1 MRIGGFLKRLLLA
14 VFIAGMGLQTAGS
27 AAFAIAF
34 DPDRVDKPLGHVT
47 LQISEPGS
55 GGGLSVLQIQPPAP
69 DENLQRGEWKWCES
83 LDDPVCDFSD
93 KTLDII
99 GTMILPVCDASTAE
113 NCVANLSM
121 SAGGSNSVAVYLGE
135 GPAGI
140 KWPARPSMNFFKAG
154 SPLLY
159 RVPGLVHS
167 GGADTYAVIAKA
179 ATKFDYATQRFFTR
193 NISVSVVPYSII
205 EDPRYSI
212 AGAGSGD
219 NNSCIFVGD
228 GYCAVREDFP
238 KSARVSVDVHAPS
251 EVAGWFMGRI
261 KDPSVSIDPISKTN
275 NLIRISAEPAE
286 VARFALVRDPASIT
300 FADRKAMGN
309 SGSSGSFGGL
319 SIGTA
324 ANDETAFGI
333 LDYFRSEVRDRANGV
348 NSLWSIGTLQVPL
361 EGCYADT
368 TKVLGVVATNA
379 MVYNGG
385 APRFENGYLAYRVGG
400 LHYMPNGQD
409 LVVGTYDLLMRSET
423 ARCLYG
429 FTKAPISAT
438 VQVIGGSGAEK
449 VATTVVSEKD
459 GWVKLAA
466 YGFTFSEKE
475 VRVTISQ
482 KQSTTLAKFASKS
495 TLLTSAQAKQVRL
508 FADASRN
515 NKFATCTTNYV
526 SNTDKKLAESRAMSA
541 CSALKRQL
549 PKISTKAEARKVTS
563 KSQDGLTVLTSR

>member
-1 MRIGGFLKRLLLA
+1 MRNGGLSQRLWLLGIMIS
-14 VFIAGMGLQTAGS
+14 VGLVASGP
-27 AAFAIAF
+27 AAHAIAF

-47 LQISEPGS
+47 LQIGEPGS

-69 DENLQRGEWKWCES
+69 DENLQRGEWKWCQS
-83 LDDPVCDFSD
+83 LDDPTCDFSD
-93 KTLDII
+93 PKLDII
-99 GTMILPVCDASTAE
+99 GTMILPVCDSSDSE
-113 NCVANLSM
+113 NCVVNFAM
-121 SAGGSNSVAVYLGE
+121 SVGNSTSAAIYLGE

-154 SPLLY
+154 SPLLFQI
-159 RVPGLVHS
+159 PGFFHG
-167 GGADTYAVIAKA
+167 GGADTYAVIATA
-179 ATKFDYATQRFFTR
+179 ATRFDFATQRFFTR
-193 NISVSVVPYSII
+193 NISLSVVPYSII
-205 EDPRYSI
+205 QDARYSI

-228 GYCAVREDFP
+228 GFCGVREDFP
-238 KSARVSVDVHAPS
+238 KAARVSVELRAPS

-261 KDPSVSIDPISKTN
+261 KDPAVSIDPVSQTN
-275 NLIRISAEPAE
+275 NLMRISAEPAE
-286 VARFALVRDPASIT
+286 VARFALVRDPST
-300 FADRKAMGN
+300 LTLADRKAMGN

-319 SIGTA
+319 TIGTA

-333 LDYFRSEVRDRANGV
+333 LDYFRSEVGDRASGV
-348 NSLWSIGTLQVPL
+348 NTLWSIGTLQVPL

-385 APRFENGYLAYRVGG
+385 APRFENGYLSYKVGG
-400 LHYMPNGQD
+400 LHYMPNGRD
-409 LVVGTYDLLMRSET
+409 LVVGTYDLLIRSET

-429 FTKAPISAT
+429 FSKAPISAT
-438 VQVIGGSGAEK
+438 VQVIGGAGAEK
-449 VATTVVSEKD
+449 VATTVVSEKE

-482 KQSTTLAKFASKS
+482 RQSITLSKFKGNS
-495 TLLTSAQAKQVRL
+495 TLLSATQASQIRG
-508 FADASRN
+508 FAAASRSN
-515 NKFATCTTNYV
+515 RLAICTSNYFL
-526 SNTDKKLAESRAMSA
+526 SGDKKLAEARAASA

-549 PKISTKAEARKVTS
+549 PRISTQISTKRVTTRSLDGVTS
-563 KSQDGLTVLTSR
+563 LSSR